1 MTTMLLVSAAFL
13 FRAQYATAQTAAAQP
28 PGSPQSTKSS
38 TVKAPTTG
46 APSDKDIADAK
57 SKGLVWTNPTTK
69 VYHKDGEFYGKTKN
83 GKFMTEAQAK
93 SLYYRPSPDA
103 VKKAAPPKTLTP
115 VAQSKKTTGKT
126 ATKAD
131 SKTKP
136 AQP

>member
-1 MTTMLLVSAAFL
+1 MMTMLLVLAGVL
-13 FRAQYATAQTAAAQP
+13 LQAAAQP
-28 PGSPQSTKSS
+28 PASPKSTKSS
-38 TVKAPTTG
+38 AVKTAPTGG

-83 GKFMTEAQAK
+83 GKFMTESQAK

-103 VKKAAPPKTLTP
+103 MKGSAAPKAPAP
-115 VAQSKKTTGKT
+115 EAQSNKTTPQT
-126 ATKAD
+126 ATKAA

-136 AQP
+136 ARP